1 MRFGGA
7 ENSRRAAHLEN
18 FYRVA
23 AAPPISTSSS
33 TSTTTT
39 KTTYF
44 VMPSATLPPCL
55 PLELALL
62 TSSTLPSYPIPSLT
76 EHLEALT
83 AGDYEKILTSTL
95 TSSLLA
101 PPESADQSFVSYT
114 SFISAAVSQSQ
125 AHPLELL
132 VVGIAALNAYL
143 QSTTTGPPLTL
154 KESSLIPPHFSSTKQ
169 SLKQLREEL
178 IRQLSIDGA
187 APYNLLPHPVLFTL
201 AKTILTSS
209 IIYTKEAETGGKLTT
224 APWWRLRVNFAHQR
238 ILRESAGTLHT
249 SIYEDLDTIESLLF
263 PQNDSDMD
271 SAWHTETL
279 QSLFLTERSTIHSF
293 YNDDKK
299 VAKDLEQ
306 ATAITGLQY
315 AITGRMGKRTKFQ
328 VNDISQLVVLA
339 RSKEEYKDST
349 STAARIKS
357 TDVDA
362 PASKQDEDSTGK
374 PMPKE
379 IDLNSDTLLD
389 AISFTPATA
398 SVVAES
404 DLPPALLS
412 LDPSSQPTLHP
423 IDTII
428 LLHLAESIKNT
439 NPADGLTREEMTPY
453 AERSLQHAT
462 NWSIHTLALLVRSRL
477 EAYRS
482 KTVERSLLQLQVVV
496 DQIIAATASVDNEA
510 GVSTFLPK
518 PKEDE
523 SAGASERLQYVFALG
538 LPTRWEVEA
547 ELAARWVSMGGLR
560 SAVEIYERLGMWA
573 EVALCWAGV
582 DKEDKAVSIVRKL
595 LYEGDMPRSEFEEDN
610 ILEDEEE
617 EIVITDDDEKEAV
630 ERSPPPSEAP
640 RLWCILGDLENDPKF
655 YEKAWEVSDKR
666 YARAQRSLGV
676 YYLRRREYQSAIE
689 AFRLSLSVNQLNSA
703 TWFQCGCAMLE
714 VQDWRG
720 AVDAFRRVVG
730 IDDTDA
736 EAWSNLATA
745 LLRSGNAG
753 IPTTAAENGTNGII
767 LDDDEEEGVQV
778 DSVVKDEKNV
788 SREQALRALKRAVQ
802 LKHDNWRM
810 WENVL
815 VIAASLRPPSW
826 SDMQVAIRRVI
837 DIKGTKDGETCVDV
851 ELLDMLVAHVT
862 ENYQKEQAGL
872 PKVTI
877 DLVDNKVVPLITGN
891 ERLWGTVRRLAVW
904 RGKYSTALEAQE
916 KAFRVVSG
924 RYDVRTDKKS
934 WEDLVGA
941 TEEMVEAYRSFGPME
956 RSEGLAAGSGEVVM
970 KDWKF
975 KARSLVR
982 GVIGKGRKGG
992 WEDEDG
998 ALWRKLEEMAEGLK
1012 N

>member
-1 MRFGGA
+1 
-7 ENSRRAAHLEN
+7 
-18 FYRVA
+18 
-23 AAPPISTSSS
+23 
-33 TSTTTT
+33 
-39 KTTYF
+39 
-44 VMPSATLPPCL
+44 MPSTTLPPSL
-55 PLELALL
+55 PIELALL
-62 TSSTLPSYPIPSLT
+62 TSSTLPPYPIPSLE
-76 EHLEALT
+76 EHLTALT
-83 AGDYEKILTSTL
+83 EGDYEKILTSTL
-95 TSSLLA
+95 AASLLT
-101 PPESADQSFVSYT
+101 PSDSTDLPSSSSYT
-114 SFISAAVSQSQ
+114 SLISTAISQSQ

-132 VVGIAALNAYL
+132 IIGIAALNAYL
-143 QSTTTGPPLTL
+143 QATTTGPPLTL
-154 KESSLIPPHFSSTKQ
+154 KESSLLPSHYTSSKQ
-169 SLKQLREEL
+169 SLKQLKEEL
-178 IRQLSIDGA
+178 IRQLSVDGA
-187 APYNLLPHPVLFTL
+187 SPYNLLPYPVLFTL
-201 AKTILTSS
+201 AKTILTSPTINS
-209 IIYTKEAETGGKLTT
+209 SQETEEKLIT
-224 APWWRLRVNFAHQR
+224 APWWRLRANFAHQR
-238 ILRESAGTLHT
+238 ILRESAGTLQT
-249 SIYEDLDTIESLLF
+249 SIYQDLDTVESLLF
-263 PQNDSDMD
+263 QNEGQVDGGD
-271 SAWHTETL
+271 ATLRTELL

-293 YNDDKK
+293 YNDEKK
-299 VAKDLEQ
+299 VTKDLDR
-306 ATAITGLQY
+306 ATAVTGLQY
-315 AITGRMGKRTKFQ
+315 AMTGRMGKRTKFQ
-328 VNDISQLVVLA
+328 VDDISQLVVLA
-339 RSKEEYKDST
+339 KSKEEYKDST
-349 STAARIKS
+349 SIAAKIKKS
-357 TDVDA
+357 TDQ
-362 PASKQDEDSTGK
+362 SKQDDDDDDNDSAGK
-374 PMPKE
+374 PKPKE
-379 IDLNSDTLLD
+379 IDLNSDVLLD
-389 AISFTPATA
+389 AISFTPITA
-398 SVVAES
+398 SLIAES
-404 DLPPALLS
+404 DLPPTLAS

-523 SAGASERLQYVFALG
+523 SAGVSERLQYVFALG

-560 SAVEIYERLGMWA
+560 TAVEIYERLGMWA

-582 DKEDKAVSIVRKL
+582 DKEEKAISIVRKL

-610 ILEDEEE
+610 ILQDDDDNNKEEE
-617 EIVITDDDEKEAV
+617 EIVITDDEEKEPV

-640 RLWCILGDLENDPKF
+640 RLWCILGDLENEPKF
-655 YEKAWEVSDKR
+655 YEKAWQVSGNR

-676 YYLRRREYQSAIE
+676 YYLRREEFKSAIE
-689 AFRLSLSVNQLNSA
+689 AFRLSLNVNQLNST

-714 VQDWRG
+714 VQDWSG

-745 LLRSGNAG
+745 LLRSGNEG
-753 IPTTAAENGTNGII
+753 IATTTTTTSEIGVNGII
-767 LDDDEEEGVQV
+767 LDDEEEGGGDQV
-778 DSVVKDEKNV
+778 DNAGREKNEKNA
-788 SREQALRALKRAVQ
+788 SREQALRALKRAVN

-826 SDMQVAIRRVI
+826 SDMQIAIRRI
-837 DIKGTKDGETCVDV
+837 IAIRGPKHGETCVDV

-862 ENYQKEQAGL
+862 ENYGKEEAGL
-872 PKVTI
+872 PRITI
-877 DLVDNKVVPLITGN
+877 DLVDNKIVPLITGD

-904 RGKYSTALEAQE
+904 RGKFSTALEAQE

-934 WEDLVGA
+934 WEELVGA

-956 RSEGLAAGSGEVVM
+956 RSEGLAAGSGELVM
-970 KDWKF
+970 KDWRF

-982 GVIGKGRKGG
+982 GVIGKGKKAG

-998 ALWRKLEEMAEGLK
+998 GVLWWKLEEMAEGLK